1 MTIKEQMKQDL
12 QEARLAK
19 ENDGVTKALQL
30 TLSKIQTR
38 EIDAKRELKDSEV
51 IAIIKKEIKDNEE
64 TIDILSV
71 EMNNP
76 NQSAERKEALGE
88 RYVSLI
94 SINEKYGVY
103 VPQQLTEEQIIQ
115 LLINK
120 GAQKGDNIG
129 KLIGMVMSTHKEVV
143 DGNLVREVVRK
154 HFQQEVIEWN

>member
-12 QEARLAK
+12 QESRLAK

-76 NQSAERKEALGE
+76 NQTAERKEALGE

-94 SINEKYGVY
+94 SINKKYGVY

-129 KLIGMVMSTHKEVV
+129 KLMGMVMSTHKEVV

-154 HFQQEVIEWN
+154 HFQ

>member
-94 SINEKYGVY
+94 SINKKYSVY

-120 GAQKGDNIG
+120 GAKKGDNIG
-129 KLIGMVMSTHKEVV
+129 KLMGMVMSTHKEVV

-154 HFQQEVIEWN
+154 HFQ

>member
-1 MTIKEQMKQDL
+1 M
-12 QEARLAK
+12 
-19 ENDGVTKALQL
+19 

-88 RYVSLI
+88 RYISLI
-94 SINEKYGVY
+94 SINKKYSVY
-103 VPQQLTEEQIIQ
+103 APQQLTEEQIIQ

-154 HFQQEVIEWN
+154 HFQ

>member
-129 KLIGMVMSTHKEVV
+129 KLMGMVMSTHK
-143 DGNLVREVVRK
+143 
-154 HFQQEVIEWN
+154 

>member
-129 KLIGMVMSTHKEVV
+129 KLMGMVMSTHKEVV

-154 HFQQEVIEWN
+154 HF

>member
-129 KLIGMVMSTHKEVV
+129 KLMGMVMSTHKEVV

-154 HFQQEVIEWN
+154 HFQ

>member
-1 MTIKEQMKQDL
+1 M
-12 QEARLAK
+12 
-19 ENDGVTKALQL
+19 

-154 HFQQEVIEWN
+154 HFQ

>member
-30 TLSKIQTR
+30 TLSKIETR

-129 KLIGMVMSTHKEVV
+129 KLMGMVMSTHKEVV

-154 HFQQEVIEWN
+154 HFQ